1 MQQKGQAVREQD
13 MLKTQWAQEI
23 EADKEQERQK
33 FILNRERNLELIAH
47 NAAEKELRG
56 TQVHHEKQRDKDLL
70 EAALT
75 HQAALIEIEDAE
87 KLKRRQEVIELQK
100 YYKQS
105 EADKGA
111 YQKLVD
117 EFVEAE
123 AERQYKMR
131 EAQWQREEQARINL
145 LKDVY
150 HSREKDVLLKQ
161 QKKQEMD
168 WLRNHERE

>member
-1 MQQKGQAVREQD
+1 M
-13 MLKTQWAQEI
+13 
-23 EADKEQERQK
+23 
-33 FILNRERNLELIAH
+33 NRERNLELIAH
-47 NAAEKELRG
+47 NAAEKELRNV
-56 TQVHHEKQRDKDLL
+56 QISHDKLRDKDLL
-70 EAALT
+70 ASQLAR
-75 HQAALIEIEDAE
+75 QAALNEIEDAE
-87 KLKRRQEVIELQK
+87 KLKRRREVVELQK

-105 EADKGA
+105 EDDKAA

-150 HSREKDVLLKQ
+150 NSRE
-161 QKKQEMD
+161 
-168 WLRNHERE
+168 